1 MCDVGTNLNQI
12 QNLLSVVHTYIYTP
26 GWCCSGRLERYDYV
40 YKFKSNLKS
49 AQCGTYQVGVVAG
62 DFDPTG
68 SDGIAQS
75 NVKHPMLVR
84 FVSYGNQKTHRWLQN
99 SKRHTQQNPHKS
111 GRTCTHV

>member
-1 MCDVGTNLNQI
+1 M
-12 QNLLSVVHTYIYTP
+12 
-26 GWCCSGRLERYDYV
+26 
-40 YKFKSNLKS
+40 YKFKSNLKY

-84 FVSYGNQKTHRWLQN
+84 FVSYDNQKTHRWLQN
-99 SKRHTQQNPHKS
+99 SKKTHITKSLHK
-111 GRTCTHV
+111 RMYTCVLIINFHIYVHIWM

>member
-1 MCDVGTNLNQI
+1 M
-12 QNLLSVVHTYIYTP
+12 
-26 GWCCSGRLERYDYV
+26 

-62 DFDPTG
+62 DFDPAG
-68 SDGIAQS
+68 SNGIAQS

-99 SKRHTQQNPHKS
+99 LKKTHITKS
-111 GRTCTHV
+111 SQERTYTCVLIISTYIFGCKHAFSFS